1 MAEFGGGSLSG
12 RRCWALFQSFFFT
25 CLIRS
30 PQSRQVHL
38 GSFPWSSALKKI
50 LTSLPGLQQWVV
62 VGCKPGCRLVGAAQH
77 IWPWLLLLSSFCSPT
92 IPWERPACSLWFCS
106 TDKALFIH
114 AEKESELIWATGWE
128 RSYGLMPVELPSHT
142 AAPLHPG
149 HRDHRGQASKWETH
163 HSCGSMYTRIHF
175 WRQREWALGLDLAK
189 GEMWKLISRLMWLS
203 NGFIPAHTFKVKCN
217 RWIWIWILNSQ
228 HLQCLQ
234 LFRLGFNCNSS
245 PFYVIFWKWHLW

>member
-1 MAEFGGGSLSG
+1 MAESGGGSLSVW
-12 RRCWALFQSFFFT
+12 RCWALFQLFFFT

-30 PQSRQVHL
+30 PRSRQVHL

-92 IPWERPACSLWFCS
+92 IPWEWPACSLWFCS
-106 TDKALFIH
+106 TNKALFIH

-128 RSYGLMPVELPSHT
+128 WSYGLMPVELPSHT

-163 HSCGSMYTRIHF
+163 HSCGSLYTRIHF
-175 WRQREWALGLDLAK
+175 WSWFGKRRNVKVDIQVDVVLQWIYPSSYIQGQMEQMNLNLDSELETLA
-189 GEMWKLISRLMWLS
+189 MFAAIQ
-203 NGFIPAHTFKVKCN
+203 
-217 RWIWIWILNSQ
+217 IW
-228 HLQCLQ
+228 
-234 LFRLGFNCNSS
+234 F
-245 PFYVIFWKWHLW
+245 